1 MGGHVAAI
9 AGKQSASL
17 PLDRWPHTPPRNEKA
32 LLLGGVELPVRRR
45 LRLSA
50 ADCLQRLAG
59 GAPGELLPPPVTQAR
74 PGLQDV
80 NKKGGGMP
88 SEPVRQQQGPST
100 QATLVLKQGDDSAG
114 AT

>member
-59 GAPGELLPPPVTQAR
+59 GGPRRAPASSRHTGQAWAAGR
-74 PGLQDV
+74 EQE
-80 NKKGGGMP
+80 GGGDAIRACETTAGP
-88 SEPVRQQQGPST
+88 FDTGNSCSETGR
-100 QATLVLKQGDDSAG
+100 
-114 AT
+114 